1 MFVCGGGEWELASD
15 LKRAEVTVYLL
26 LLHMVLQKVRERG
39 VILYMYPVSR
49 DLSSHGVLR
58 DLCLQVMLHLP

>member
-1 MFVCGGGEWELASD
+1 MI

-49 DLSSHGVLR
+49 DLSHPMVS
-58 DLCLQVMLHLP
+58 